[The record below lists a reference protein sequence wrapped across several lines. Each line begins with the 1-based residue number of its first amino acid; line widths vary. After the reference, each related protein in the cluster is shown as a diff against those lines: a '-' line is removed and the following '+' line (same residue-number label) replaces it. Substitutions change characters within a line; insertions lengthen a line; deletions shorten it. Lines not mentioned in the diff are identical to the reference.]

1 MAARANFSITRPP
14 EPVAEP
20 GGAFDPASDSIDLS
34 ALFALLLR
42 QWLLILLTV
51 ALFVGAGFAYAH
63 FADKVYQAT
72 TRVLLDPRDKQLVGP
87 EVVRPTQG
95 VDLSWIETQVDLVTA
110 SATLRKVVDSE
121 HLLDDPEFGGTGDP
135 SDMDAVM
142 TSLARHVRAER
153 GAQTYVIDIIF
164 SSTSAEKSARLSTA
178 IAEAFMASLTEAKQN
193 AARQANVLIA
203 RQIDDLKAKARE
215 AEERVEAYRK
225 ENGVVQID
233 GRPVDE
239 QTLKQLNEAN
249 VAARLK
255 ADEASS
261 RLAKLDA
268 IARTS
273 GGDLASA
280 LSSVDSPVLGR
291 LKVEYAM
298 ALRQQAE
305 LQQTLGDRHPR
316 MQAID
321 ADIARSRS
329 LIAQE
334 LNTLVARARVE
345 ADLAKSQVASSTAA
359 LAAATRKVSDT
370 SDASVALRDLEGEA
384 SIRRDVY
391 RAFVARAQETGL
403 QENLQ
408 VSDARIIS
416 PAQIPLYPSW
426 PRKKIILG
434 LAGIGGLG
442 VGLALALYR
451 GRSRLLSPPQPSS
464 VRAIDTLPPPAPHGE
479 PAVVAAPAL
488 AEVNDISTRQ
498 ASISQVLAEIPVPGS
513 LASGDILNEEAAG
526 ELIGGVAR
534 DAHPAFQS
542 LAGALTRPD
551 DTEGPAVHI
560 LFGTAASGAIAAVA
574 YGLARVMAE
583 QSVETLLIDANSG
596 TVTTGSSLIGRD
608 VSGILDLEFDNA
620 HPDAI
625 GTRLEDASIVL
636 LPAASARLR
645 HEIGGY
651 GDRLVDTIR
660 DVADGFERVVV
671 DLGPSCPPALFNALV
686 AIADDVVMVVD
697 AQEAGSPEIAAM
709 YDELRHL
716 VPELRGMVATRAT
729 SAIIEAP
736 SVVATA

>member
-1 MAARANFSITRPP
+1 MAARANFSMTRPP
-14 EPVAEP
+14 ELAAES
-20 GGAFDPASDSIDLS
+20 GGVFDPASDSIDLS
-34 ALFALLLR
+34 ALFGLLRR
-42 QWLLILLTV
+42 QWLLIILTT
-51 ALFVGAGFAYAH
+51 ALFLGAGFAYSYL
-63 FADKVYQAT
+63 ADKIYQAT

-110 SATLRKVVDSE
+110 SGTLRKVVE
-121 HLLDDPEFGGTGDP
+121 RENLIDDPEFGGTGNP
-135 SDMDAVM
+135 SDMDAVL

-153 GAQTYVIDIIF
+153 GAQTYVIDIIV
-164 SSTSAEKSARLSTA
+164 SSTSPEKAARLSIA
-178 IAEAFMASLTEAKQN
+178 VAEAFMASLTEAKQN
-193 AARQANVLIA
+193 AARQANLLIA

-215 AEERVEAYRK
+215 AEDRVEAYRK
-225 ENGVVQID
+225 ENGVVQVD

-249 VAARLK
+249 VTARLK

-268 IARTS
+268 IARTT

-280 LSSVDSPVLGR
+280 LSSIDSPVLGR

-298 ALRQQAE
+298 ALREQAE

-316 MQAID
+316 MQAIG

-329 LIAQE
+329 LITQE

-345 ADLAKSQVASSTAA
+345 ADLAKSQVASSAAA
-359 LAAATRKVSDT
+359 LAAATRKVNET

-384 SIRRDVY
+384 AIRRDVY

-416 PAQIPLYPSW
+416 PAQVPLYPSS

-451 GRSRLLSPPQPSS
+451 GRIRPARQV
-464 VRAIDTLPPPAPHGE
+464 VRETLPVVEDPVLPLAE
-479 PAVVAAPAL
+479 PEPEPVAAAGSVSP
-488 AEVNDISTRQ
+488 D
-498 ASISQVLAEIPVPGS
+498 VLAEIGVPGS
-513 LASGDILNEEAAG
+513 LASGDALTEEAAG
-526 ELIGGVAR
+526 ELLGGVAVDSR
-534 DAHPAFQS
+534 PAFQV
-542 LAGALTRPD
+542 LAECLTRPG
-551 DTEGPAVHI
+551 DTEGPAVHV

-608 VSGILDLEFDNA
+608 VHGILDVDFNHA
-620 HPDAI
+620 QADAI
-625 GTRLEDASIVL
+625 GSRLEDASIVL

-645 HEIGGY
+645 HEIGFH
-651 GDRLVDTIR
+651 GDRLVETIR

-671 DLGPSCPPALFNALV
+671 DLGPSCPPALFSALIG
-686 AIADDVVMVVD
+686 IADDVVMVVD
-697 AQEAGSPEIAAM
+697 APEVDSPEIRAM
-709 YDELRHL
+709 FTDLRHL

-729 SAIIEAP
+729 TIVVETP
-736 SVVATA
+736 SATATA

>member
-34 ALFALLLR
+34 ALFALLAR
-42 QWLLILLTV
+42 QWLLIILTV

-249 VAARLK
+249 VSARLK

-316 MQAID
+316 MQAIG

-329 LIAQE
+329 LITQE

-451 GRSRLLSPPQPSS
+451 GRSRLLRPPAPSS
-464 VRAIDTLPPPAPHGE
+464 VRMVEASPSPAPLGE
-479 PAVVAAPAL
+479 PAAVAASLAL
-488 AEVNDISTRQ
+488 AEASDMST
-498 ASISQVLAEIPVPGS
+498 SHVLAEIGVPGS
-513 LASGDILNEEAAG
+513 LASGDVLNEEAAG
-526 ELIGGVAR
+526 ELIGGVAK

-697 AQEAGSPEIAAM
+697 AQEVDSPEIAAM
-709 YDELRHL
+709 FDDLRHL

>member
-1 MAARANFSITRPP
+1 MAARANFSMTRPP
-14 EPVAEP
+14 ELAAES
-20 GGAFDPASDSIDLS
+20 GGVFDPASDSIDLS
-34 ALFALLLR
+34 ALFGLLRR
-42 QWLLILLTV
+42 QWLLIILTM
-51 ALFVGAGFAYAH
+51 ALFLGAGFAYSYL
-63 FADKVYQAT
+63 ADKIYQAT

-110 SATLRKVVDSE
+110 SGTLRKVVE
-121 HLLDDPEFGGTGDP
+121 RENLIDDPEFGGTGNP
-135 SDMDAVM
+135 SDMDAVL

-153 GAQTYVIDIIF
+153 GAQTYVIDIIV
-164 SSTSAEKSARLSTA
+164 SSTSPEKAARLSIA
-178 IAEAFMASLTEAKQN
+178 VAEAFMASLTEAKQN
-193 AARQANVLIA
+193 AARQANLLIA

-215 AEERVEAYRK
+215 AEDRVEAYRK
-225 ENGVVQID
+225 ENGVVQVD

-249 VAARLK
+249 VTARLK

-268 IARTS
+268 IARTT

-280 LSSVDSPVLGR
+280 LSSIDSPVLGR

-298 ALRQQAE
+298 ALREQAE

-316 MQAID
+316 MQAIG

-329 LIAQE
+329 LITQE

-345 ADLAKSQVASSTAA
+345 ADLAKSQVASSAAA
-359 LAAATRKVSDT
+359 LAAATRKVNET

-384 SIRRDVY
+384 AIRRDVY

-416 PAQIPLYPSW
+416 PAQVPLYPSS

-451 GRSRLLSPPQPSS
+451 GRIRP
-464 VRAIDTLPPPAPHGE
+464 VRPVVRETLPVLEDPVLPQAE
-479 PAVVAAPAL
+479 PEPVAAEGSVSP
-488 AEVNDISTRQ
+488 D
-498 ASISQVLAEIPVPGS
+498 VLAEIGVPGS
-513 LASGDILNEEAAG
+513 LASGGALTEEAAG
-526 ELIGGVAR
+526 ELLGGVAVDSR
-534 DAHPAFQS
+534 PAFQ
-542 LAGALTRPD
+542 AIAEALTRPG
-551 DTEGPAVHI
+551 DTEGPAVHV

-583 QSVETLLIDANSG
+583 QSVETLLIDASSG

-608 VSGILDLEFDNA
+608 VHGILDVDFNHA
-620 HPDAI
+620 QADAI
-625 GTRLEDASIVL
+625 GSRLEDTSIVL

-645 HEIGGY
+645 HEIGFH
-651 GDRLVDTIR
+651 GDRLVETIR

-671 DLGPSCPPALFNALV
+671 DLGPSCPPALFNALIG
-686 AIADDVVMVVD
+686 IADDVVMVVD
-697 AQEAGSPEIAAM
+697 APEVDSPEIRAM
-709 YDELRHL
+709 FADLQHL

-729 SAIIEAP
+729 TI
-736 SVVATA
+736 VVETPPATATA

>member
-1 MAARANFSITRPP
+1 MNRASPT
-14 EPVAEP
+14 ADEP
-20 GGAFDPASDSIDLS
+20 GGAFGPGSDSIDLS
-34 ALFALLLR
+34 ALFALLRR
-42 QWLLILLTV
+42 QIPLILLTV
-51 ALFVGAGFAYAH
+51 ALFVGVAFAYSMLAE
-63 FADKVYQAT
+63 KVYQAT

-110 SATLRKVVDSE
+110 SGTLRGVVESE
-121 HLLDDPEFGGTGDP
+121 RLIDDPEFGGTGNPADL
-135 SDMDAVM
+135 DAVL

-153 GAQTYVIDIIF
+153 GAQTYVIDVIV
-164 SSTSAEKSARLSTA
+164 SSTSAEKAARLS
-178 IAEAFMASLTEAKQN
+178 IAVADAFMDGMTEAKQN
-193 AARQANVLIA
+193 AARQASVLIA

-225 ENGVVQID
+225 EHGVVQID

-249 VAARLK
+249 VAARMK

-268 IARTS
+268 ISRES

-298 ALRQQAE
+298 AVRQQAE

-316 MQAID
+316 MQAIG
-321 ADIARSRS
+321 ADVARSRS
-329 LIAQE
+329 LITQE
-334 LNTLVARARVE
+334 LKTLVARARVD

-359 LAAATRKVSDT
+359 LVAATRKVSET
-370 SDASVALRDLEGEA
+370 SDASVAMRDLEGEA
-384 SIRRDVY
+384 AIRRDVY

-416 PAQIPLYPSW
+416 PAQIPLYPSS

-451 GRSRLLSPPQPSS
+451 GRARMLRP
-464 VRAIDTLPPPAPHGE
+464 
-479 PAVVAAPAL
+479 VAAPAVAIADAAPEFRRKPALVVDPPRPPGIVL
-488 AEVNDISTRQ
+488 AEVAVS
-498 ASISQVLAEIPVPGS
+498 ES
-513 LASGDILNEEAAG
+513 LASGEGLSDEAAG
-526 ELIGGVAR
+526 TGIASFAK
-534 DAHPAFQS
+534 DAYPAFQA
-542 LAGALTRPD
+542 LAGALTMPA

-560 LFGTAASGAIAAVA
+560 LFGTAASGAIATVA
-574 YGLARVMAE
+574 HGLARVLAE
-583 QSVETLLIDANSG
+583 PQVETLLIDASYG
-596 TVTTGSSLIGRD
+596 SVTTGSALVGHD
-608 VSGILDLEFDNA
+608 APGILDVEFSGVDP
-620 HPDAI
+620 HAI
-625 GTRLEDASIVL
+625 GTRLPDASIVL

-645 HEIGGY
+645 QEIGHH
-651 GDRLVDTIR
+651 GDQLIQTIR
-660 DVADGFERVVV
+660 DVADGFAHVVV
-671 DLGPSCPPALFNALV
+671 DLGPACPPALFNALV

-697 AQEAGSPEIAAM
+697 AQEADAPEILARFN
-709 YDELRHL
+709 ELRHL
-716 VPELRGMVATRAT
+716 VPELRGMVTTLAT
-729 SAIIEAP
+729 SA
-736 SVVATA
+736 SVETRPVVTAG

>member
-34 ALFALLLR
+34 ALFALLAR
-42 QWLLILLTV
+42 QWLLIILTV

-249 VAARLK
+249 VSARLK

-316 MQAID
+316 MQAIG

-329 LIAQE
+329 LITQE

-451 GRSRLLSPPQPSS
+451 GRSRLLRPPVPSPVRMVEASPS
-464 VRAIDTLPPPAPHGE
+464 PAPLGE
-479 PAVVAAPAL
+479 RAAVAASLAL
-488 AEVNDISTRQ
+488 AEASGMST
-498 ASISQVLAEIPVPGS
+498 SHVLAEIGVPGS
-513 LASGDILNEEAAG
+513 LASGDVLNEEAAG
-526 ELIGGVAR
+526 ELIGGVAK

-697 AQEAGSPEIAAM
+697 AQEVDSPEIAAM
-709 YDELRHL
+709 FDDLRHL

>member
-1 MAARANFSITRPP
+1 MTRPP
-14 EPVAEP
+14 ELAAES
-20 GGAFDPASDSIDLS
+20 GGVFDPASDAIDLS
-34 ALFALLLR
+34 ALFGLLR
-42 QWLLILLTV
+42 RQLLLILLTT
-51 ALFVGAGFAYAH
+51 ALFVGAGLAYCYL
-63 FADKVYQAT
+63 ADKVYQAT

-110 SATLRKVVDSE
+110 SGTLRKVVE
-121 HLLDDPEFGGTGDP
+121 RENLIDDPEFGGTGSP
-135 SDMDAVM
+135 SDMDAVL

-153 GAQTYVIDIIF
+153 GAQTYVIDIIV
-164 SSTSAEKSARLSTA
+164 SSTSPEKAARLSIA
-178 IAEAFMASLTEAKQN
+178 VAEAFMASLTEAKQN
-193 AARQANVLIA
+193 AARQANLLIA

-215 AEERVEAYRK
+215 AEDRVEAYRK
-225 ENGVVQID
+225 ENGVVQVD

-249 VAARLK
+249 VTARLK

-268 IARTS
+268 IARTN

-280 LSSVDSPVLGR
+280 LSSIDSPVLGR

-298 ALRQQAE
+298 ALREQAE

-316 MQAID
+316 MQAIG

-334 LNTLVARARVE
+334 LNNLVARARVE
-345 ADLAKSQVASSTAA
+345 ADLAKSQVASSAAA
-359 LAAATRKVSDT
+359 LAAATRKVSET

-384 SIRRDVY
+384 AIRRDVY

-416 PAQIPLYPSW
+416 PAQVPLYPSS

-451 GRSRLLSPPQPSS
+451 GRTR
-464 VRAIDTLPPPAPHGE
+464 PAR
-479 PAVVAAPAL
+479 PAVRERLHLVEDPVLPQAEPEPEPVAAL
-488 AEVNDISTRQ
+488 ASESPD
-498 ASISQVLAEIPVPGS
+498 VLAEIGVPGS
-513 LASGDILNEEAAG
+513 LASGDALTEEAAG
-526 ELIGGVAR
+526 ELIGGVAVDSR
-534 DAHPAFQS
+534 PAFQA
-542 LAGALTRPD
+542 LAEALTRPG
-551 DTEGPAVHI
+551 DTEGPAVHV

-583 QSVETLLIDANSG
+583 EPAETLLIDANSG

-608 VSGILDLEFDNA
+608 VHGILDVDFNHAEA
-620 HPDAI
+620 DAI
-625 GTRLEDASIVL
+625 GSRLEDASIVL

-645 HEIGGY
+645 HEIGFH
-651 GDRLVDTIR
+651 GDRLVETIR

-671 DLGPSCPPALFNALV
+671 DLGPSCPPALFNALIG
-686 AIADDVVMVVD
+686 IADDVVMVVD
-697 AQEAGSPEIAAM
+697 AQEADTPEIRAM
-709 YDELRHL
+709 FADLRHL
-716 VPELRGMVATRAT
+716 VPDLRGMVATRAT
-729 SAIIEAP
+729 TI
-736 SVVATA
+736 VVETPPATAMA